1 MVLDAARAAA
11 PVEAL
16 TLTQL
21 ALPLSLKDRGVFD
34 SFWAAD
40 NAELVAFLVQIA
52 EAGRQPVPGGHAG
65 CWLWGGEATGK
76 SHLLHAV
83 CERLGEDAVFVPLR
97 RFADSGAGILEGL
110 ATRRCICL
118 DDIDAIAGRDDFE
131 LALFDLLNQAADR
144 HVILVVSSN
153 AAPRDSGFRLAD
165 LQSRLSKLP
174 VFRVEPLDEIGRVN
188 ALRLRAGQRGLELPE
203 ETARFLLSRSR
214 RDMASLYRLLDRLDA
229 EALAAQRRLT
239 VPFVRSVLQRLDEA
253 TG

>member
-1 MVLDAARAAA
+1 
-11 PVEAL
+11 
-16 TLTQL
+16 LTQL

-40 NAELVAFLVQIA
+40 NAELVAFLMQIA
-52 EAGRQPVPGGHAG
+52 DAAGQSAPAVHTG
-65 CWLWGGEATGK
+65 CWLWGSEATGK

-97 RFADSGAGILEGL
+97 RFAGSGPGILEGL

-118 DDIDAIAGRDDFE
+118 DDIDSIAGRDDFE

-144 HVILVVSSN
+144 QVMLVVAAN

-188 ALRLRAGQRGLELPE
+188 ALRLRAGQRGLELPDD
-203 ETARFLLSRSR
+203 TARFLLSRSR
-214 RDMASLYRLLDRLDA
+214 RDMTSLYRLLDRLDA
-229 EALAAQRRLT
+229 EALVAQRRLT
-239 VPFVRSVLQRLDEA
+239 VPFVRSVMQRLDEV
-253 TG
+253 TD